1 MSKISLMVKKNVH
14 LVMDEKIIKRLKAI
28 ADREGR
34 NTSELIREA
43 VARLIYEREKNNK
56 GYEKKN

>member
-1 MSKISLMVKKNVH
+1 MAKKNVH